1 MENISKINKQ
11 FDIFGLVHR
20 YLYIVPI
27 SDSWGIEFQRVLI
40 SDSCVHICSNPF
52 ALFLELALL
61 NFEEIGMLII
71 ILANTST
78 Y

>member
-27 SDSWGIEFQRVLI
+27 SDSWGIEFQRVPI
-40 SDSCVHICSNPF
+40 SDSWD
-52 ALFLELALL
+52 
-61 NFEEIGMLII
+61 FEIRIEFQRVPISDSWDFSVP
-71 ILANTST
+71 TV
-78 Y
+78 